1 MTDRKRNITTSNWEL
16 ALSTIFVLKLL
27 MINIVR
33 RRKPV
38 AVKKRIDYIQQE
50 EEDAAVDR

>member
-27 MINIVR
+27 MINKVR

-38 AVKKRIDYIQQE
+38 AVKEGIDYIYNKRKKMQ
-50 EEDAAVDR
+50 R